1 MTQTAD
7 PTLAEISGAL
17 ATALHDVEVLSE
29 SMADLEREAAS
40 RDWLAAGYK
49 LNQEFTRDGL
59 ANIARNCRIA
69 AIASPL
75 IKRGLL
81 LRIGYVWGQGLNVE
95 ATDPDVNDVVQAFW
109 DDPSNLAA
117 FTGSQAQEEN
127 ERVLGTDGNFF
138 LALVTDR
145 STGRVQ
151 LRSTPFD
158 EIADVIHNPE
168 DRDDPWFYVR
178 TYTTTV
184 IEPGYVSGR
193 TRMRNETRRVLHPAV
208 GYRPASRPR
217 SINGVPIEWDTP
229 MLHVPVNRLDG
240 QKWGIPDVYAALPWA
255 RAYEGFLTDWARL
268 VKSLSKFAWRL
279 SADRGSKAQ
288 RAAQKVAEAHPL
300 AAGLRGDAAV
310 GAVAAGGPGVS
321 LEAIPKTGA
330 TVDSESGRPLAAM
343 VAAGIGIPV
352 TTLLADP
359 GTTGARA
366 VAETLDK
373 PTVLEMGQ
381 RQKLWGQVVRTV
393 LDYVIDQAV
402 RANVLAGTTR
412 RDPYTGREV
421 VVLAGDAKRTLDI
434 AWPPLDELDPTDV
447 VTAISAAAG
456 TRVVPDETIA
466 RLLLKALKVDDID
479 ELLEP
484 FFDDDGRWLPTA
496 GQAAADRFDRGE
508 DPAANEAYRSRTSTR
523 ASTHTG

>member
-1 MTQTAD
+1 MTETAAPQLTEMAGD
-7 PTLAEISGAL
+7 L
-17 ATALHDVEVLSE
+17 ATALHQVETLQE
-29 SMADLEREAAS
+29 SLADLEREARD
-40 RDWLAAGYK
+40 RDWLVAGYR
-49 LNQEFTRDGL
+49 LDREFTRDGL
-59 ANIARNCRIA
+59 ADIARNCRIA

-81 LRIGYVWGQGLNVE
+81 LRIGYVWGQGVTVE
-95 ATDPDVNDVVQAFW
+95 ATDADVNAVVQAFW

-138 LALVTDR
+138 LALPTDR

-158 EIADVIHNPE
+158 EIADVVLNPE
-168 DRDDPWFYVR
+168 DRDDPWFYLR

-184 IEPGYVSGR
+184 IEAGYVTGR
-193 TRMRNETRRVLHPAV
+193 TRTRNETRRVLHPAV
-208 GYRPASRPR
+208 GYRPATRPR
-217 SINGVPIEWDTP
+217 SINGVPVDWDTP

-268 VKSLSKFAWRL
+268 VKSLSKFAWKL

-288 RAAQKVAEAHPL
+288 KAATALAQAHPGALGL
-300 AAGLRGDAAV
+300 AGQEAV
-310 GAVAAGGPGVS
+310 GAVAAYGPGAS

-402 RANVLAGTTR
+402 RANTLSGTTR
-412 RDPYTGREV
+412 RDPYTGREI
-421 VVLAGDAKRTLDI
+421 VVLAGDAERTLDI
-434 AWPPLDELDPTDV
+434 AWPPLDELDPTDL
-447 VTAISAAAG
+447 VTAIAAAAG
-456 TRVVPDETIA
+456 TRVVPDRTIA
-466 RLLLKALKVDDID
+466 KLLLQALKVKDID

-484 FFDDDGRWLPTA
+484 FFDDEGRWLPSA
-496 GQAAADRFDRGE
+496 GQAAADRFERGE
-508 DPAANEAYRSRTSTR
+508 DPAATEAYRSRTR
-523 ASTHTG
+523 